1 MVLSYNENLN
11 YNKIVTVKKIYGE
24 KSAVEMKLE
33 NFNYL
38 GQQSVVA

>member
-11 YNKIVTVKKIYGE
+11 YNKIVTEVT
-24 KSAVEMKLE
+24 S
-33 NFNYL
+33 FNYL